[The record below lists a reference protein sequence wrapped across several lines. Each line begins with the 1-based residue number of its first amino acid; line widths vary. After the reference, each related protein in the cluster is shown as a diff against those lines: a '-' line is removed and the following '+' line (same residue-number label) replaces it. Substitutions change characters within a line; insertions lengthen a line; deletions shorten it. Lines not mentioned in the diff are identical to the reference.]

1 MSGFIHASQGRA
13 LWRVMAV
20 SALAEK
26 RGRQAY
32 RARMSRYAAGLLQ
45 SADAIA
51 MSFISVAV
59 FISCKFLEI
68 FTIYRSYYV
77 AEGRRMNCILAPT
90 VYRW

>member
-1 MSGFIHASQGRA
+1 
-13 LWRVMAV
+13 MAV
-20 SALAEK
+20 SALAER

-32 RARMSRYAAGLLQ
+32 RARVSRPAGLLQ

-59 FISCKFLEI
+59 FKSCKFLEI

-77 AEGRRMNCILAPT
+77 AKGRQMNCILAAT